1 MKKTVDFDKLDLS
14 MKLDRGRGKTQPLY
28 KQIQNHLKEQIKGG
42 KIPVGSHLPSISEM
56 VKRWNVDYQTINM
69 ALERLGEAGY
79 LRRQPGR
86 GKGPVVLRTMQHE
99 HTIMFIR
106 PNNDSLSLEI
116 TEGILKFTLE
126 KGVEFII
133 QEAMNSD
140 ESYVHMLSHTI
151 PNVEG
156 IIVLPDEKP
165 EYYKAVKDVLASG
178 KKIVFVDRFL
188 ENIPVS
194 SVTLDHKG
202 GAFQATKHLLTRH
215 GQPVYCFGLR
225 PYSSSKARYEGWAC
239 AMREYH
245 FIDVESYIIKDPTID
260 NCFSDDA
267 QRDIDA
273 STKIAY
279 NFLSKSDSSRFSIFC
294 PTGFE
299 VVGIYQ
305 AADKL
310 NLKIGRDVHVV
321 GFGDHPLCRNLH
333 TPLTSVLQKSEQV
346 GYEAAHLLLMEL
358 NGLVSSPVKGM
369 LPAQLQIHES
379 SGIPLT
385 AGGKSTSQFTYE
397 SRRQMSLAST

>member
-1 MKKTVDFDKLDLS
+1 MKKTVDFDRLDLS
-14 MKLDRGRGKTQPLY
+14 IKLERGRGKTRPLY
-28 KQIQNHLKEQIKGG
+28 KQIQSHLKDQIKSG
-42 KIPVGSHLPSISEM
+42 KIPVGSQLPSISEM
-56 VKRWNVDYQTINM
+56 VKKWKVDYQTINM
-69 ALERLGEAGY
+69 ALETLGQAGY

-86 GKGPVVLRTMQHE
+86 GKGPVVLQTMQHE

-116 TEGILKFTLE
+116 TEGILKFALD

-140 ESYVHMLSHTI
+140 ESYVQMLSHTI

-165 EYYKAVKDVLASG
+165 EYYKAVKDVLQSG

-202 GAFQATKHLLTRH
+202 GAYQATKHLLTRH
-215 GQPVYCFGLR
+215 GLPVYCFGVR
-225 PYSSSKARYEGWAC
+225 PYSSSKARFEGWAC

-245 FIDVESYIIKDPTID
+245 FIDIDPYIIKDPSID

-279 NFLSKSDSSRFSIFC
+279 DFLKNSSHSRFSIFC

-358 NGLVSSPVKGM
+358 NGLVNSPVKGM

-379 SGIPLT
+379 SGISKNPPENSVQ
-385 AGGKSTSQFTYE
+385 KFTYE
-397 SRRQMSLAST
+397 SRKQMSMASV